1 MNKFFTG
8 IKDIE
13 RFTAISFSSFDLKVG
28 LEIDRRLQTAVLTSP
43 GDVRS
48 GEAYADSNASKIVA
62 LISADSS
69 RGWLFDWAADAKMQL
84 EHQTVLSLDDK
95 QVSDLLTVVS
105 KCKEKTEWI

>member
-1 MNKFFTG
+1 MKEIG
-8 IKDIE
+8 
-13 RFTAISFSSFDLKVG
+13 G

-48 GEAYADSNASKIVA
+48 GEASADSNASKIVA

-69 RGWLFDWAADAKMQL
+69 RGWLFDWVADAKMQL

-95 QVSDLLTVVS
+95 QVSDLLTVVN
-105 KCKEKTEWI
+105 KCKEKPNGI